1 MARIPAKKVEQVNK
15 SSHFTTDINTD
26 SIDFTTDKDK
36 YTFDKECYIGTDK
49 LVKESEVLGSFLSSV
64 TTDTTLSGNGT
75 ATEPLK
81 LSEPIKP
88 KLVEF
93 QGKTD
98 WGNSGTSKT
107 ITEITTKMNF
117 LTLTGNCVL
126 TLPEFEYETECISFM
141 IRVAQDS
148 VGGRSLTI
156 NKSTGTAAINLSEFD
171 FSTGTIGQYCWV
183 TVLWD
188 TEVLVFTSSKYI

>member
-1 MARIPAKKVEQVNK
+1 MGTRTERNYDDFKKDYERHKKSNIKDVETLEESVETLETKIITELDNK
-15 SSHFTTDINTD
+15 VDSPSASTDNAIAIFDGITGKALKD
-26 SIDFTTDKDK
+26 SNVKIDDK
-36 YTFDKECYIGTDK
+36 GT
-49 LVKESEVLGSFLSSV
+49 VKPNF
-64 TTDTTLSGNGT
+64 
-75 ATEPLK
+75 
-81 LSEPIKP
+81 
-88 KLVEF
+88 VEF
-93 QGKTD
+93 KGKTD

-156 NKSTGTAAINLSEFD
+156 NKSTGTAAINLSKFD